1 MPYLLES
8 DLHPDPFA
16 QFDKWYRDAAESGAI
31 LWDAMVLAT
40 ANAAGRPS
48 ARMVLL
54 KGFDHQGFVFYT
66 NYESRKSIELAQNPF
81 GCLLFWWGSL
91 DRQIRIEG
99 DVTRVDER
107 ESDEYFDTRP
117 RGSQLGAWA
126 SDQSRMVV
134 DRPSLDRRMEEV
146 EKRFRDAPVPRP
158 PHWGGFRLRPQIFE
172 FWQSRSN
179 RMHDRLQYRR
189 AADRWL
195 IERLA
200 P

>member
-8 DLHPDPFA
+8 DLHPDPFK
-16 QFDKWYRDAAESGAI
+16 QFDKWYRDAAASGTP

-54 KGFDHQGFVFYT
+54 KGFDQRGFVFYT
-66 NYESRKSIELAQNPF
+66 NYESRKSIELAENPPA
-81 GCLLFWWGSL
+81 CLLFWWASL

-99 DVTRVDER
+99 EVMRVDAH
-107 ESDEYFDTRP
+107 ESDEYFVTRP

-126 SDQSRMVV
+126 SDQSRTVTN
-134 DRPSLDRRMEEV
+134 RASLDRKLEEL
-146 EKRFRDAPVPRP
+146 EKKYRDAPVPRP
-158 PHWGGFRLRPQIFE
+158 PHWGGFRLLPHTFE
-172 FWQSRSN
+172 FWQSQPN
-179 RMHDRLQYRR
+179 RLHDRLQYRHTLTG
-189 AADRWL
+189 WL